1 MDDLRNRLMQKGLKI
16 TPQRIA
22 VLEAVHELEGHPT
35 ADRIID
41 FIKQKHPNVATG
53 TVYKTL
59 DTFAENEIIKKVK
72 TEKDVMRYDA
82 STDKHHHLY
91 CEESDRVED
100 YYDEEL
106 SELLDNYFKK
116 KHIPGFKVNDIKL
129 QLTGK
134 FKYKN

>member
-1 MDDLRNRLMQKGLKI
+1 MNTQIRERLINRGLKV

-22 VLEAVHELEGHPT
+22 VLEALDELEGHPT

-41 FIKQKHPNVATG
+41 FIKQKHPNVAIG

-59 DTFAENEIIKKVK
+59 ETFAENGIVKKVK

-82 STDKHHHLY
+82 VTEKHHHLY

-100 YYDEEL
+100 YYDDEL
-106 SELLDNYFKK
+106 NQVLQDYFKHK
-116 KHIPGFKVNDIKL
+116 NIPGFEVNDIKL

-134 FKYKN
+134 FK

>member
-1 MDDLRNRLMQKGLKI
+1 MENQIKYRLVKNGLKI

-22 VLEAVHELEGHPT
+22 VLEAVCELEGHPT
-35 ADRIID
+35 ADKIID

-59 DTFAENEIIKKVK
+59 ETFAKKDIVKKVK

-82 STDKHHHLY
+82 VTEKHHHLY

-106 SELLDNYFKK
+106 NDLLQDYFSKK
-116 KHIPGFKVNDIKL
+116 NIPGFQINDIKL

-134 FKYKN
+134 FKK